1 MVKTYGNQPARGS
14 YRPNMGRGGS
24 RGRGGGRMN
33 NRRQRMPTG
42 EMIALAEYMHS
53 TPTQMI
59 YKALIND
66 LVPMFNQE
74 VYNSNQNGQ
83 VIGKIDEIMGQTA
96 NYMFTV
102 IPAQGINSKNM
113 KEGDKIYLDR
123 AFFLPMTTFT
133 NPQKPRGRGGRGGTT
148 YQNESTSTSTIN
160 VQIAK

>member
-1 MVKTYGNQPARGS
+1 
-14 YRPNMGRGGS
+14 
-24 RGRGGGRMN
+24 MN

-123 AFFLPMTTFT
+123 AFFLPMTRAVAGCLLRLVACAVFT
-133 NPQKPRGRGGRGGTT
+133 RRQAGGHGGCSACEGQAQAAGRHDAASVFGCLPRG
-148 YQNESTSTSTIN
+148 Q
-160 VQIAK
+160 